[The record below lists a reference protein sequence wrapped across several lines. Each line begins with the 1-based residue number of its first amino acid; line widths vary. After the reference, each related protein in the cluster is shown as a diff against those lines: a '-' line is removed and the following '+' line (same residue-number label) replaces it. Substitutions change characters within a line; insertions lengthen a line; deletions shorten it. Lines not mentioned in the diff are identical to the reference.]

1 MDGAL
6 WMYALL
12 ALTTAPPLVP
22 NAALIASAGALAERG
37 ELSLVLVLLVVAGS
51 ALAGDAAVYG
61 VGRMASGR
69 AVGWLSRTAR
79 RKAALAWTGDRMHT
93 SGLPFVIGVRFVP
106 SGRLIGGLTAAIVRY
121 GPRRYLL
128 GAGIAEVV
136 WASYSVA
143 LGYWGGSAL
152 DSTWAALTLGT
163 GVSLVVAAVA
173 QLLSRRGGSGRPAA
187 APGAAS
193 LPVARSVP
201 RRRPFRSRALSS
213 CARDAPGG
221 EPPTP

>member
-37 ELSLVLVLLVVAGS
+37 ELSLPLVLLVIAGS
-51 ALAGDAAVYG
+51 ALAGDAAIYG
-61 VGRMASGR
+61 IGRMASGR
-69 AVGWLSRTAR
+69 AIGWLSRTAR
-79 RKAALAWTGDRMHT
+79 RKAALAWTGDRMHAH
-93 SGLPFVIGVRFVP
+93 GLPFVVGVRFLP

-121 GPRRYLL
+121 GSKRYLL
-128 GAGIAEVV
+128 GAGIAEAV

-152 DSTWAALTLGT
+152 DSTWGALVIGT

-173 QLLSRRGGSGRPAA
+173 QVLSRSGQRGSGLRGPRASLAPGASDAQGAEPPAA
-187 APGAAS
+187 A
-193 LPVARSVP
+193 
-201 RRRPFRSRALSS
+201 
-213 CARDAPGG
+213 
-221 EPPTP
+221 

>member
-37 ELSLVLVLLVVAGS
+37 ELSLPLVLLVIAGS
-51 ALAGDAAVYG
+51 ALAGDAAIYG
-61 VGRMASGR
+61 IGRMASGR
-69 AVGWLSRTAR
+69 AVHWLSRTTR

-93 SGLPFVIGVRFVP
+93 HGLPFVVGVRFLP

-121 GPRRYLL
+121 GSGRYLL
-128 GAGIAEVV
+128 GAGIAETV

-152 DSTWAALTLGT
+152 DGMWGALVIGT
-163 GVSLVVAAVA
+163 AVSLVVAAVA
-173 QLLSRRGGSGRPAA
+173 QVLSRSGPQGPRTALGPGARDAQGAEPPAA
-187 APGAAS
+187 A
-193 LPVARSVP
+193 
-201 RRRPFRSRALSS
+201 
-213 CARDAPGG
+213 
-221 EPPTP
+221 